1 MNSEWKYQFKN
12 YGVKIYSQFKIF
24 LKKNWSVSTFL
35 TPQFFGFII
44 IIILFLTLQF
54 LTKTEILTS
63 S

>member
-1 MNSEWKYQFKN
+1 MVLKYTLSLDF
-12 YGVKIYSQFKIF
+12 F
-24 LKKNWSVSTFL
+24 KKNWSVSTFL